1 MTKNNNISLQGV
13 CGTVTAE
20 AIKELRKS
28 VEGSSTCDQCV
39 ALVTWIIKAAAPLG
53 CVAGE
58 IALNGLFI
66 AADIIFAI
74 GDEILIPLE
83 AVVDVAF
90 GVACEEVGAATLE
103 KNAHEYALAMCKEAK
118 IC

>member
-1 MTKNNNISLQGV
+1 MDNNISLQGMDQ
-13 CGTVTAE
+13 TVTAE

-90 GVACEEVGAATLE
+90 GVACAEVGAATLE
-103 KNAHEYALAMCKEAK
+103 KNAREYALAMCKTAK